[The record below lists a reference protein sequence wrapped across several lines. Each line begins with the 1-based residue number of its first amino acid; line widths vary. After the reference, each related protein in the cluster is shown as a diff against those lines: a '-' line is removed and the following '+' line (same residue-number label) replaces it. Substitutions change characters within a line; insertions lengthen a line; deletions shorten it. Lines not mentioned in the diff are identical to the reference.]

1 MPQDQSYYSTN
12 GFKQEV
18 RCAIGGAPSNV
29 SVERGAYVTFQS
41 CPVVP
46 GDFMSVVKFEFWM
59 IVLFVLSFSFATK
72 RKKKLLAIQ
81 QYRISTYM

>member
-1 MPQDQSYYSTN
+1 
-12 GFKQEV
+12 
-18 RCAIGGAPSNV
+18 
-29 SVERGAYVTFQS
+29 
-41 CPVVP
+41 
-46 GDFMSVVKFEFWM
+46 MSVVKFEFWM